1 MPSKR
6 ELFLDRAI
14 RIPWFREERMREL
27 TVTVVGIGNI
37 GSQLVIAL
45 CSLGIGRAYLL
56 DKDIVEYTNLQR
68 QIVYGKEDIGRPK
81 ADAAA
86 DFVKKRFEDLDI
98 DVRGIA
104 CDIRFSDLPES
115 DYVFCCVDSN
125 EARKAVLKQCL
136 ERDIP
141 LVDTGLE
148 FSESQAG
155 HVILVDSKM
164 FPEGA
169 CVNCYM
175 DLSKQSASKGCIA
188 AGITYSGGIIANV
201 AAGMFVQHVHG
212 KLKANYFFIDL
223 NSCTAEFMFLR
234 KSEGCGI
241 CSEL

>member
-45 CSLGIGRAYLL
+45 CSLGIGGAYLL

-104 CDIRFSDLPES
+104 
-115 DYVFCCVDSN
+115 
-125 EARKAVLKQCL
+125 
-136 ERDIP
+136 
-141 LVDTGLE
+141 
-148 FSESQAG
+148 
-155 HVILVDSKM
+155 
-164 FPEGA
+164 
-169 CVNCYM
+169 
-175 DLSKQSASKGCIA
+175 
-188 AGITYSGGIIANV
+188 
-201 AAGMFVQHVHG
+201 
-212 KLKANYFFIDL
+212 
-223 NSCTAEFMFLR
+223 
-234 KSEGCGI
+234 
-241 CSEL
+241 